1 VERPTWW
8 PSRLWWSNG
17 QPPAPTGGGG
27 ASGLPE
33 RAPARVSGD
42 PGREPPALS
51 FLRTLL
57 AMLGAERAAVWVYR
71 REEGTWDLERE
82 ACAEEALR
90 PAGGGPVPA
99 EGHPFTWA
107 LREGLVLQ
115 LPSERLGAMVVG
127 GGWTLLGVVPGS
139 RRALSLE
146 FAGSPP
152 TAARRGLEA
161 AVSHLADLERAG
173 YLRPT

>member
-1 VERPTWW
+1 MERPGWW
-8 PSRLWWSNG
+8 PARLWRS
-17 QPPAPTGGGG
+17 GGEEVTPG
-27 ASGLPE
+27 AIGRGLSLPE
-33 RAPARVSGD
+33 RAPARMASD

-71 REEGTWDLERE
+71 REEGTWDLERDVCPDE
-82 ACAEEALR
+82 APR
-90 PAGGGPVPA
+90 SGSGGPVAA

-115 LPSERLGAMVVG
+115 LPSERLAPMVAG

-152 TAARRGLEA
+152 VAARRGLEA
-161 AVSHLADLERAG
+161 ALSHLADLERAG